1 MLFIKIFLYHP
12 TMERRTL
19 LIAVLK
25 LLKAMKRKIWK
36 GSLIYF
42 LFKYNKIKINAQY
55 SICYFF
61 IAVLVI

>member
-1 MLFIKIFLYHP
+1 
-12 TMERRTL
+12 MERRTL